1 MSAGYQTLHVGKN
14 GALALAAI
22 TGWQVSMPL
31 VPLWSMLIA
40 SKLVKCCMV
49 WLWHS
54 GAPYA
59 FAVLQF
65 FFREKK
71 RQNLPSLI
79 ATLWC
84 VCGQLSAF
92 IIITPVILNELLSQ
106 LLD

>member
-22 TGWQVSMPL
+22 TGWQVFMPL

-40 SKLVKCCMV
+40 SELVKCCMV

-59 FAVLQF
+59 FAVLRF
-65 FFREKK
+65 FLREK
-71 RQNLPSLI
+71 
-79 ATLWC
+79 TF
-84 VCGQLSAF
+84 F
-92 IIITPVILNELLSQ
+92 IDCNFVTWTVECFYHHSSYSE
-106 LLD
+106 